1 MNHMSSRRGAWHGF
15 GYGVWAVLMAVAL
28 AACAGAGSRV
38 QTTPAG
44 AGPASADQQLI
55 GSWELV
61 GLEVQR
67 DGRLVPRDARGELRY
82 DEFANISVQ
91 VELLPSNPDV
101 TPPQVVLLDF
111 TAKASL
117 DRDRGEVAY
126 IGVQPRAPSARR
138 IPDAVAPAEWRHFQL
153 EGDVLRLSV
162 IEGGRPVG
170 TLTWRRAGR

>member
-1 MNHMSSRRGAWHGF
+1 MNHMSSSRGAWLGF
-15 GYGVWAVLMAVAL
+15 GSGVWALLMAVAL

-44 AGPASADQQLI
+44 SPASVDQELR
-55 GSWELV
+55 GSWQLV

-67 DGRLVPRDARGELRY
+67 DGRLVPRDARGELTY

-101 TPPQVVLLDF
+101 TPPRVVLLDF

-126 IGVQPRAPSARR
+126 IGLQPRAPSARR

-162 IEGGRPVG
+162 VEGGRPVG
-170 TLTWRRAGR
+170 TLTWRRVGR

>member
-1 MNHMSSRRGAWHGF
+1 MSSSRAAWRSV
-15 GYGVWAVLMAVAL
+15 GYGVWALLMAVIL

-38 QTTPAG
+38 QSTPAA
-44 AGPASADQQLI
+44 AGPATADQALL

-67 DGRLVPRDARGELRY
+67 NGQLVPRDARGELRY

-162 IEGGRPVG
+162 FDGGRPVG
-170 TLTWRRAGR
+170 TLTWRRVGR